1 MEELVLVDI
10 YYIVEYIA
18 VARVSQTEILLE
30 TTPSEC
36 NLSTRPIAV
45 EMLVST
51 LCVSKHD
58 VDDVSNYS

>member
-1 MEELVLVDI
+1 MEKLMEELVLVDN

-36 NLSTRPIAV
+36 NLQLDR
-45 EMLVST
+45 
-51 LCVSKHD
+51 
-58 VDDVSNYS
+58 